1 MVQRNNNHGD
11 TMNPTESTLIQR
23 LRELP
28 IPAADRARAIAEFER
43 AERLV
48 DDVAGLIGAVRR
60 RLGRRGPSSQPLNL
74 RTAAR

>member
-1 MVQRNNNHGD
+1 
-11 TMNPTESTLIQR
+11 MNPTESTLIRR

-48 DDVAGLIGAVRR
+48 DDIAELIGGVRR
-60 RLGRRGPSSQPLNL
+60 RFAGPSSEPLNL